1 MGPTWAPRDPWAP
14 MSPQCVRHG
23 PPWAP
28 KLLGPSWGSQC
39 AQTISF
45 LQQDLRLTTTK
56 LNEDIQET
64 LKRVLKEEFAQY
76 SQSIDDARSLA
87 IQSIEKTQTAM
98 EQQRLQ
104 LTSELKEYVD
114 KERQVIVARM
124 DEHLTETIHSYI
136 VEVLGDEVDLAAQ
149 SSYILR
155 RLEEDKET
163 IREDIVN
170 VIQP

>member
-1 MGPTWAPRDPWAP
+1 MNKRQNLEEEIERIFTDEFREELRNRGRLSFDKVLKENA
-14 MSPQCVRHG
+14 
-23 PPWAP
+23 
-28 KLLGPSWGSQC
+28 L
-39 AQTISF
+39 F